1 MPDKVRVFMTG
12 IGVVSPI
19 GTGKEQ
25 FWTSLLEAKDGI
37 ALYEPLQ
44 TRNVGAQ
51 KASLVKDFDSARWL
65 QGYNYRRLSRYGKF
79 TTASI
84 ELAIQDSGLDL
95 TNIEATRKGL
105 IFSTVHGAF
114 EDSVAYIQ
122 KLLDLGPSGVSPL
135 KFAQTVDN
143 APATLVSIK
152 YQLKGVSTVVEGVS
166 ACAVAYD
173 YLTNQQA
180 DIIICGGVDVIA
192 SVEQII
198 ALEQAGVLA
207 HTQDGLEE
215 TSRPGDIRRNGMIYG
230 EAAAFVVLETEQS
243 VQQRQADV
251 YCEIAGYGAAHDNE
265 AITLLNQRNTEPII
279 AAMQNALNDAGIAAQ
294 QIEYLNSLANSTPGI
309 DEVEARAIQHVFDGA
324 ARLPVS
330 TCKGATGET
339 FGASDALGLIQ
350 AALSLKHQ
358 TIAPI
363 ANLTEI
369 DPACGL
375 QYVTQPPQPHVM
387 EYALAN
393 SFEVGGN
400 VQSMVLK
407 NYKDFS

>member
-1 MPDKVRVFMTG
+1 MSDKTRIFVTG

-19 GTGKEQ
+19 GIGKEQ
-25 FWTSLLEAKDGI
+25 FWTSLLEGKDGNVF
-37 ALYEPLQ
+37 YEPLQ
-44 TRNVGAQ
+44 ACNAGAQ
-51 KASLVKDFDSARWL
+51 KAALVSDFDPARWL
-65 QGYNYRRLSRYGKF
+65 QGYNYRRLSRYGRF
-79 TTASI
+79 TTAAI
-84 ELAIQDSGLDL
+84 ELAIQDSQLDMN
-95 TNIEATRKGL
+95 TIEATRKGL

-122 KLLDLGPSGVSPL
+122 KLLELGPSGVSPL

-180 DIIICGGVDVIA
+180 DLIICGGVDVVA

-207 HTQDGLEE
+207 HTQNGLEE

-230 EAAAFVVLETEQS
+230 EAAAFVVLETGQS
-243 VQQRQADV
+243 VQQRQAKV
-251 YCEIAGYGAAHDNE
+251 YCEIAGYGAAHDND
-265 AITLLNQRNTEPII
+265 AITILNQRKPEPII
-279 AAMQNALNDAGIAAQ
+279 AAMQNALLDAGVAAR
-294 QIEYLNSLANSTPGI
+294 QIDYLNSLANSTPGI
-309 DEVEARAIQHVFDGA
+309 DEVEARAVHHIFNGA
-324 ARLPVS
+324 ERLPVS

-350 AALSLKHQ
+350 TALSLKHQ
-358 TIAPI
+358 VVAPI

-375 QYVTQPPQPHVM
+375 QYVTQMPQPHVM